1 MPMKKKP
8 DVYAVIMA
16 GGGGTRFWPW
26 SRETQ
31 PKQILPILS
40 SQTMIRETVER
51 IRPLVPREKILIVTS
66 RSQARRLHKEVPQIP
81 RRNLLLEPSG
91 RNTAPCLALAAVHI
105 QALNPEAVM
114 IALPADHHI
123 GKRREF
129 LGTLRRAVEF
139 ASRENYLLT
148 LGITPTGPE
157 TGYGYIQKGEI
168 LGRVRGTKIFK
179 AKAFREK
186 PTLPKAK
193 GYLRRGDY
201 LWNSGMFVWRADAFL
216 KAVETFLPQL
226 YQPMQ
231 ELKASIGKRRGQK
244 VLERVYSQCP
254 SISVDYGIMEKA
266 KNVALIESRFGWS
279 DVGSWSVLWN
289 LWPKDPKGN
298 VHLHGDNRRA
308 NKILTIDSSGCVI
321 RGEKNL
327 IAILGLKDIVVAEA
341 GEAILVCPRHRS
353 QDVRRVLEELKERG
367 WRQYL

>member
-1 MPMKKKP
+1 MKKKP

-66 RSQARRLHKEVPQIP
+66 RSQAGKLHQEVPRIP
-81 RRNLLLEPSG
+81 PRNLLLEPSG

-129 LGTLRRAVEF
+129 LSTLRRAVEF
-139 ASRENYLLT
+139 ASRESYLLT

-157 TGYGYIQKGEI
+157 TGYGYIQRGEI
-168 LGRVRGTKIFK
+168 LGRVKGTKIFK

-201 LWNSGMFVWRADAFL
+201 LWNSGMFVWRTDAFL

-231 ELKASIGKRRGQK
+231 EMKASIGKRRGQK

-327 IAILGLKDIVVAEA
+327 IAVLGLKDIVVAEA

>member
-1 MPMKKKP
+1 MRKKP

-26 SRETQ
+26 SREKQ
-31 PKQILPILS
+31 PKQVLPILS

-66 RSQARRLHKEVPQIP
+66 RHQAGKLHREVPQIP

-91 RNTAPCLALAAVHI
+91 KNTAPCLCLAAMYVERV
-105 QALNPEAVM
+105 NPGAVM

-123 GKRREF
+123 GKRKEF
-129 LGTLRRAVEF
+129 LGILRRAVEF
-139 ASRENYLLT
+139 ASRENYLIT
-148 LGITPTGPE
+148 LGIKPTGPE

-168 LGRVRGTKIFK
+168 LGRVKGTNIFK

-186 PTLPKAK
+186 PTLRKAK

-201 LWNSGMFVWRADAFL
+201 LWNSGMFVWRTEAFL
-216 KAVETFLPQL
+216 EAVATFLPRVH
-226 YQPMQ
+226 QPMKQ
-231 ELKASIGKRRGQK
+231 LKASFGTRGGKK
-244 VLERVYSQCP
+244 ILEKVYSQCP
-254 SISVDYGIMEKA
+254 PISVDYGIMEKA

-289 LWPKDPKGN
+289 LWPKDQEGN
-298 VHLHGDNRRA
+298 VLLLGENGRG
-308 NKILTIDSSGCVI
+308 NKTLSIDSSGCVI
-321 RGEKNL
+321 RADKNL
-327 IAILGLKDIVVAEA
+327 IAVLGLKDIVVAEA

-353 QDVRRVLEELKERG
+353 QDVRWVLEALKERG
-367 WRQYL
+367 WRKYL